1 MPEKTLVEFAAS
13 FDRALLQAGQGEAE
27 AERRRFAEK
36 YPREKFGEL
45 GLTEYAGPDGLL
57 EWLEHRTPLSGMCCG
72 WSGNK
77 GRMRL
82 DNDQGLVRSGLSK
95 EAYERIEDAEG
106 DWPALRE
113 AYVSSFRCAERG
125 EWNEVGRCNNPANSV
140 PPMKRVKL
148 LHLYFPDDWLPLY
161 PESELAALRKSLGAP
176 MREGFSKWDPVHN
189 HDLLSWARLNLGLQG
204 WTAWEVF
211 RLLQAWHVLCCL
223 EGGGISKDPRHVILA
238 LLKLGGEQPGGW
250 FSPQQIKSRMLQEW
264 NHDLKTSPALSDLKA
279 PECSERLSTGY
290 KPLFRILD
298 YDPALRAYQLPAHLL
313 HSLSW
318 LKPDSPDTAKTDPS
332 PPPMSSQPL
341 NQILYG
347 PPGTGKTYSVIRRA
361 AEIVDGCSYQGRD
374 EEAKGAFDRACA
386 EGRVRLATFHQ
397 SFSYEDFIEGIR
409 PVMEDNGRAAF
420 QVRDGVFKEMAVEA
434 LFACLER
441 VRGMPA
447 GFEEKWQAL
456 LLALENADNLLS
468 IPGLQEGTAYK
479 ISKTSRGNLDV
490 ELQTGT
496 VLHGSRSKLE
506 RIYLKCHTLPR
517 INSMQARDAD
527 GTAGHHNANAA
538 VFNFMQSLQPAQA
551 DAGRVLSEDH
561 GEVVASYLQHGQ
573 ASGWRLRADG
583 RFPPHVLVIDEI
595 NRGNI
600 SRIFGELITL
610 IEEDKREGRGN
621 ALRVTLPS
629 SREAFSVPPNL
640 YLLGTMN
647 TADKSLALL
656 DVALRRRFDFEEL
669 VPDFG
674 ACPGLPEDMQAVLA
688 GLNERIELRKD
699 RDHRIGHAFFMD
711 VRDAAGFNRVFVRK
725 VVPLLQEYFFNDID
739 GARFVLGER
748 GEDGYFLRRISAQ
761 GDDRRQARN
770 AWRWFTDVDR
780 DMEGCWERLK
790 ASLGAA

>member
-332 PPPMSSQPL
+332 PSPMSSQPL

-347 PPGTGKTYSVIRRA
+347 PPGTGKTYSVVRRA

-434 LFACLER
+434 LFACLEALEPSEAADEKNTDSR
-441 VRGMPA
+441 PRRPGPGTITGRVWSMADELSVEGRPASRWEVVEKASAEGINLSTAHTQYGRWRKAMGLVRGSAPLSA
-447 GFEEKWQAL
+447 TDGGVREVPDLPEEFSKEVVKSY
-456 LLALENADNLLS
+456 LAL
-468 IPGLQEGTAYK
+468 
-479 ISKTSRGNLDV
+479 
-490 ELQTGT
+490 
-496 VLHGSRSKLE
+496 
-506 RIYLKCHTLPR
+506 
-517 INSMQARDAD
+517 
-527 GTAGHHNANAA
+527 
-538 VFNFMQSLQPAQA
+538 
-551 DAGRVLSEDH
+551 
-561 GEVVASYLQHGQ
+561 GQ